1 MGPMMGSHPSSSKP
15 SRGFDLLAEPVRRWI
30 WNKGWQSLRD
40 IQERA
45 IPLLVNGDD
54 DVIIAAATAGGK
66 TEAAFLPLISQVL
79 DSPGD
84 SGFDLLYVGP
94 LRALITDQFERLEDL
109 CDRAELPVFPW
120 HGDISQGVK
129 ARARRN
135 PRGVLLITPE
145 SLEAL
150 FVLRGLEI
158 PKLFAGTR
166 AVVIDELHALLDNE
180 RGIHLRS
187 LLTRLEVALGRRIRR
202 VGLSATLGTMKLA
215 SEYLRPEAPESVVLL
230 KSRSDSQELRIQ
242 VRGYLRKGD
251 RGEDS
256 DADADAMAAEQ
267 AVAKHLFS
275 RLRGKSNLIFAGS
288 RGSVEWYA
296 DTLRRISEEERVP
309 LEFFPHHASLS
320 RDHRLDLEQ
329 RLKADRATTAVCT
342 STLELGIDIGDVACV
357 AQIGPPFSVASL
369 RQRLGRSGRRANQPA
384 VLRMYA
390 VERDSDAEAHPLD
403 RLHLGLL
410 RSIAMVELLIEN
422 WCEPPAPQALHLST
436 LTHQVLSAIA
446 ERNGAKADRL
456 YRLLCE
462 QGPFRQVTREIFVS
476 LLRQLGSD
484 SVALI
489 EQDADGTL
497 LLGRRGERLVEH
509 YRFYAV
515 FQTPEEYRI
524 VADRKQLGTLPVVM
538 ILAEGMTIIFAGRR
552 WRILN
557 IHEDEKLIE
566 VTADRTGRPPLF
578 GGTGGVIH
586 DRVVEKMMYM
596 LSGTAVPAYLDG
608 AASSLLEYARREF
621 RRLDLSRKLVCE
633 IGTRNWLIA
642 TSSGTIKTWTLALVL
657 RDKGYRVDVND
668 GFLGVSHDNDL
679 PSVEGALQDIAAA
692 QPTALEEALADGKN
706 LMVEKFHPYLGPALL
721 VADAV
726 SSRVDFEALPQLAR
740 RLTAGEF

>member
-1 MGPMMGSHPSSSKP
+1 MMDSHPSSSEP

-45 IPLLVNGDD
+45 IPLLVNGED

-79 DSPGD
+79 DRPGD
-84 SGFDLLYVGP
+84 GGFDLLYVGP
-94 LRALITDQFERLEDL
+94 LRALINDQFDRLGDL

-129 ARARRN
+129 ARARKS
-135 PRGVLLITPE
+135 PCGVLLITPE

-180 RGIHLRS
+180 RGIQLRS

-202 VGLSATLGTMKLA
+202 VGLSATLGAMDLVRG
-215 SEYLRPEAPESVVLL
+215 YLRPEAPENVVLL
-230 KSRSDSQELRIQ
+230 KSRSDPQELRVQI
-242 VRGYLRKGD
+242 RGYLREGD
-251 RGEDS
+251 RGEDAEEET
-256 DADADAMAAEQ
+256 DGMAAER

-296 DTLRRISEEERVP
+296 DTLRRISERERVP

-320 RDHRLDLEQ
+320 RDHRHDLER
-329 RLKADRATTAVCT
+329 RLKADQATTAVCT
-342 STLELGIDIGDVACV
+342 STLELGIDIGDIACV

-390 VERDSDAEAHPLD
+390 IESDSDAEAHPLD

-436 LTHQVLSAIA
+436 LTHQVLSTIA
-446 ERNGAKADRL
+446 ERNGARADRL
-456 YRLLCE
+456 YRVLCE
-462 QGPFRQVTREIFVS
+462 QGPFRRVTRRIFVS
-476 LLRQLGSD
+476 LLRQLGSE

-489 EQDADGTL
+489 EQNSDGTL
-497 LLGRRGERLVEH
+497 LLGRRGEQLVEH

-538 ILAEGMTIIFAGRR
+538 ILTVGMTIIFAGRR
-552 WRILN
+552 WRILS

-578 GGTGGVIH
+578 GGAGGVVH

-596 LSGTAVPAYLDG
+596 LAGTAVPAYLDG
-608 AASSLLEYARREF
+608 AAGSILEHARREF
-621 RRLDLSRKLVCE
+621 QLLDLSRKPVCE
-633 IGTRNWLIA
+633 IGVRNWLIA
-642 TSSGTIKTWTLALVL
+642 TSSGSIKTWTLALVL
-657 RDKGYRVDVND
+657 RAKGYGVDVND
-668 GFLGVSHDNDL
+668 GFLCVRHDSERA
-679 PSVEGALQDIAAA
+679 SVEGALEAIAAS
-692 QPTALEEALADGKN
+692 QPAALEESLVDGKN
-706 LMVEKFHPYLGPALL
+706 LVVEKFHPYLDPALL

-726 SSRVDFEALPQLAR
+726 SSRVNFEALPQLAR
-740 RLTAGEF
+740 TLHVAV